1 MAGTSPSSDKAPQVD
16 ILRSPLGRARGL
28 GATHGGSAHWW
39 AQRVTAI
46 ALVPLGLWFVF
57 AVIGLA
63 GAPRDAMVAWISS
76 PVSLS
81 LMLAFIVAT
90 FYHMALG
97 LQVVV
102 EDYVHM
108 ESAKMAALLLIK
120 GLSTLLALICIV
132 SALKI
137 GL

>member
-1 MAGTSPSSDKAPQVD
+1 MSDRSKAPQLD
-16 ILRSPLGRARGL
+16 IMRSPLGRARGL

-46 ALVPLGLWFVF
+46 ALVPLGIWFVF
-57 AVIGLA
+57 SVIGLA

-81 LMLAFIVAT
+81 LMLALIVAT
-90 FYHMALG
+90 FYHMAIG

-102 EDYVHM
+102 EDYVHA
-108 ESAKMAALLLIK
+108 EPAKMASLLLVRAVT
-120 GLSTLLALICIV
+120 TLLALICIV

>member
-1 MAGTSPSSDKAPQVD
+1 MSDRSKAPQLD
-16 ILRSPLGRARGL
+16 IMRSPLGRARGL
-28 GATHGGSAHWW
+28 GATHSGSAHWW

-46 ALVPLGLWFVF
+46 ALVPLGIWFVF

-63 GAPRDAMVAWISS
+63 GAPREAMVAWISS

-81 LMLAFIVAT
+81 LMLALIVAT
-90 FYHMALG
+90 FYHMAIG

-102 EDYVHM
+102 EDYVHA
-108 ESAKMAALLLIK
+108 EPAKMASLLLVK
-120 GLSTLLALICIV
+120 AVTTLLALICIV